1 MDLITVTGTRA
12 KVGAATMKHESAT
25 EKQRRVWDKSA
36 AHYDRQI
43 SFFEKVWFGG
53 GREWIAERAHGRI
66 LEVAIGTGRN
76 LSYYPTGLAVTGIEL
91 SPEMLAIARQRAAD
105 LGRDVEL
112 REGDAAD
119 LPFPEANFDTVSCAL
134 SLCSIPDPERA
145 ISEMH
150 RVLVPGGRLLLV
162 DHSGSSWRPLY
173 AAQWL
178 VEQVT
183 RRTAGEYF
191 TRRQRPLVEA
201 AGFEIQEAERLKAG
215 TVERICAVKAG

>member
-1 MDLITVTGTRA
+1 
-12 KVGAATMKHESAT
+12 MKHESAT

-43 SFFEKVWFGG
+43 AFFEKVWFGG
-53 GREWIAERAHGRI
+53 GRHWIAERARGRI

-76 LSYYPTGLAVTGIEL
+76 LSYYPKELAVTGIEL
-91 SPEMLAIARQRAAD
+91 SPEMLAIARKRAAD

-112 REGDAAD
+112 RAGDAAD
-119 LPFPEANFDTVSCAL
+119 LPFPDASFDTVSCVLA
-134 SLCSIPDPERA
+134 LCSIPDPERA
-145 ISEMH
+145 VGEMH

-162 DHSGSSWRPLY
+162 DHIGSSWRALY

-215 TVERICAVKAG
+215 TVERIQAVKARST